1 MSDSNLLEQ
10 DPLFERTMAFAGI
23 LQAIG
28 QVQYI
33 ARHGESDADAL
44 GATLQTILNT
54 NPESTSDVYPDKALL
69 NKGYQLIQ
77 NQLGDGSN
85 KDVET
90 TRYLVGIL
98 ALERKLMRSGNGLGM
113 LAERISQVHRQLA
126 HFAIT
131 DEQVL
136 ANFASIYSDVI
147 SALGPKLQISGN
159 PAFLKQPLVQNKI
172 RALLLAAMRS
182 AVLWRQLG
190 GKRRHLV
197 FARKAI
203 FDMAVKSQQ
212 QY

>member
-1 MSDSNLLEQ
+1 M
-10 DPLFERTMAFAGI
+10 FERTMAFAGI

-28 QVQYI
+28 QVQYL
-33 ARHGESDADAL
+33 ARHGESDKDAL
-44 GATLQTILNT
+44 AATLNTILVT
-54 NPESTSDVYPDKALL
+54 EPESTVEVYQDKAILD
-69 NKGYQLIQ
+69 NGYQLIQ

-90 TRYLVGIL
+90 TRYLVGVL
-98 ALERKLMRSGNGLGM
+98 ALERKLARSPNGLGM
-113 LAERISQVHRQLA
+113 LAERINQVHRQLA

-136 ANFASIYSDVI
+136 ANFASIYSDII
-147 SALGPKLQISGN
+147 SELGPKLQISGN
-159 PAFLKQPLVQNKI
+159 PDCLKQPQVQNKI

-203 FDMAVKSQQ
+203 FDTAKQSQNNN
-212 QY
+212 

>member
-1 MSDSNLLEQ
+1 
-10 DPLFERTMAFAGI
+10 MAFAGI

-28 QVQYI
+28 QVQYL
-33 ARHGESDADAL
+33 ARHGESDKDAL
-44 GATLQTILNT
+44 AATLNTILVT
-54 NPESTSDVYPDKALL
+54 EPESTVEVYQDKAILD
-69 NKGYQLIQ
+69 NGYQLIQ

-90 TRYLVGIL
+90 TRYLVGVL
-98 ALERKLMRSGNGLGM
+98 ALERKLARSPNGLGM
-113 LAERISQVHRQLA
+113 LAERINQVHRQLA

-136 ANFASIYSDVI
+136 ANFASIYSDII
-147 SALGPKLQISGN
+147 SELGPKLQISGN
-159 PAFLKQPLVQNKI
+159 PDCLKQPQVQNKI

-203 FDMAVKSQQ
+203 FDTAKQSQNNN
-212 QY
+212 

>member
-1 MSDSNLLEQ
+1 MSQTPDNI
-10 DPLFERTMAFAGI
+10 LFERTMAFAGI

-28 QVQYI
+28 QVQYL
-33 ARHGESDADAL
+33 ARHGESDKDAL
-44 GATLQTILNT
+44 AATLNTILVT
-54 NPESTSDVYPDKALL
+54 EPESTADVYQDKTILD
-69 NKGYQLIQ
+69 NGYQLIQ

-90 TRYLVGIL
+90 TRYLVGVL
-98 ALERKLMRSGNGLGM
+98 TLERKLARSPNGLGM
-113 LAERISQVHRQLA
+113 LAERINQVHRQLA

-147 SALGPKLQISGN
+147 SELGPKLQISGN
-159 PAFLKQPLVQNKI
+159 PDCLKQPQVQHKI

-203 FDMAVKSQQ
+203 FETAKQSQNNN
-212 QY
+212 

>member
-1 MSDSNLLEQ
+1 MSQTPDNI
-10 DPLFERTMAFAGI
+10 LFERTMAFAGI

-28 QVQYI
+28 QVQYL
-33 ARHGESDADAL
+33 ARHGESDKDAL
-44 GATLQTILNT
+44 AATLNTILVT
-54 NPESTSDVYPDKALL
+54 EPESTADVYQDKTILD
-69 NKGYQLIQ
+69 NGYQLIQ

-90 TRYLVGIL
+90 TRYLVGVL
-98 ALERKLMRSGNGLGM
+98 TLERKLACSPNGLGM
-113 LAERISQVHRQLA
+113 LAERINQVHRQLA

-147 SALGPKLQISGN
+147 SELGPKLQISGN
-159 PAFLKQPLVQNKI
+159 PDCLKQPQVQHKI

-203 FDMAVKSQQ
+203 FDTAKQSQNNN
-212 QY
+212 

>member
-1 MSDSNLLEQ
+1 VSQTPDNI
-10 DPLFERTMAFAGI
+10 LFERTMAFAGI

-28 QVQYI
+28 QVQYL
-33 ARHGESDADAL
+33 ARHGESDKDAL
-44 GATLQTILNT
+44 AATLNTILVT
-54 NPESTSDVYPDKALL
+54 EPESTADIYQDKAILD
-69 NKGYQLIQ
+69 NGYQLIQ

-90 TRYLVGIL
+90 TRYLVGVL
-98 ALERKLMRSGNGLGM
+98 ALERKLARSPNGLGM
-113 LAERISQVHRQLA
+113 LAERINQVHRQLA

-136 ANFASIYSDVI
+136 ANFASIYSDII
-147 SALGPKLQISGN
+147 SELGPKLQISGN
-159 PAFLKQPLVQNKI
+159 PDCLKQPQVQNKI

-203 FDMAVKSQQ
+203 FDTAKQSQNNN
-212 QY
+212 

>member
-1 MSDSNLLEQ
+1 VSQTPDNI
-10 DPLFERTMAFAGI
+10 LFERTMAFAGI

-28 QVQYI
+28 QVQYL
-33 ARHGESDADAL
+33 ARHGESDKDAL
-44 GATLQTILNT
+44 AATLNTILVT
-54 NPESTSDVYPDKALL
+54 EPESTADVYQDKTILD
-69 NKGYQLIQ
+69 NGYQLIQ

-90 TRYLVGIL
+90 TRYLVGVL
-98 ALERKLMRSGNGLGM
+98 TLERKLARSPNGLGM
-113 LAERISQVHRQLA
+113 LAERINQVHHQLA

-147 SALGPKLQISGN
+147 SELGPKLQISGN
-159 PAFLKQPLVQNKI
+159 PDCLKQPQVQHKI

-203 FDMAVKSQQ
+203 FDTAKQSQNNN
-212 QY
+212 

>member
-1 MSDSNLLEQ
+1 MSQSPNNI
-10 DPLFERTMAFAGI
+10 LFERTMAFAGI

-28 QVQYI
+28 QIQYL
-33 ARHGESDADAL
+33 ARHGESDKEAL
-44 GATLQTILNT
+44 AATLNTILVT
-54 NPESTSDVYPDKALL
+54 EPESTADVYQDKAIL

-77 NQLGDGSN
+77 NQLGDGKS

-90 TRYLVGIL
+90 TRYLVGVL
-98 ALERKLMRSGNGLGM
+98 TLERKLARSPNGLGM
-113 LAERISQVHRQLA
+113 LAERINQVHRQLA

-136 ANFASIYSDVI
+136 ANFASIYSDII
-147 SALGPKLQISGN
+147 SELGPKLQISGN
-159 PAFLKQPLVQNKI
+159 PDYLKQPQVQHKI

-203 FDMAVKSQQ
+203 FDTAKQSQNNN
-212 QY
+212 

>member
-1 MSDSNLLEQ
+1 
-10 DPLFERTMAFAGI
+10 MAFAGI

-28 QVQYI
+28 QVQYL
-33 ARHGESDADAL
+33 ARHGESDKDAL
-44 GATLQTILNT
+44 AATLNTILVT
-54 NPESTSDVYPDKALL
+54 EPESTADIYQDKAILD
-69 NKGYQLIQ
+69 NGYQLIQ

-90 TRYLVGIL
+90 TRYLVGVL
-98 ALERKLMRSGNGLGM
+98 ALERKLARSPNGLGM
-113 LAERISQVHRQLA
+113 LAERINQVHRQLA

-136 ANFASIYSDVI
+136 ANFASIYSDII
-147 SALGPKLQISGN
+147 SELGPKLQISGN
-159 PAFLKQPLVQNKI
+159 PDCLKQPQVQNKI

-203 FDMAVKSQQ
+203 FDTAKQSQNNN
-212 QY
+212 